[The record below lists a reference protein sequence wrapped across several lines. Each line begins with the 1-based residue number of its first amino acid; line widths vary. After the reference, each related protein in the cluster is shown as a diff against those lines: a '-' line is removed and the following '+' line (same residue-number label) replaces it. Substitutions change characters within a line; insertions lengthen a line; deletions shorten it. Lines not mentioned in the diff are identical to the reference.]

1 MAILIFVV
9 ILCVLIVGHEAGHL
23 IAAKLSK
30 MKVLEFGIGFP
41 PKLAGK
47 TIGGTLYSV
56 NALPFGGFVKILGEE
71 GENANDPA
79 AFSTRPKLLQAMT
92 IAAGPIA
99 NFVLAFL
106 LTSFA
111 FMIGVPVEADPAD
124 LANVRDPQVV
134 AAEILP
140 GTPAETAGLRSG
152 DRLMSLVGVDGVEMK
167 VTTPEAFS
175 SVVERAL
182 EPLVLVYERNGAEA
196 SVEVTPVL
204 GVIPEEPERRA
215 LGIGLTMIGII
226 SLPPHIAIAE
236 GFMATVR
243 NTVLVAK
250 GIAEFIG
257 RAFSLQADLS
267 AVSGPVGIVS
277 SVGTTATF
285 GVGALLSFAAIISI
299 NLGIVNLIPFPAL
312 DGGRIAMIGVEAL
325 TRRKIPRAVANGL
338 NFLGFALLILLMLA
352 VTVNDISHL
361 VG

>member
-1 MAILIFVV
+1 
-9 ILCVLIVGHEAGHL
+9 
-23 IAAKLSK
+23 
-30 MKVLEFGIGFP
+30 
-41 PKLAGK
+41 
-47 TIGGTLYSV
+47 
-56 NALPFGGFVKILGEE
+56 
-71 GENANDPA
+71 
-79 AFSTRPKLLQAMT
+79 
-92 IAAGPIA
+92 
-99 NFVLAFL
+99 
-106 LTSFA
+106 
-111 FMIGVPVEADPAD
+111 
-124 LANVRDPQVV
+124 
-134 AAEILP
+134 
-140 GTPAETAGLRSG
+140 
-152 DRLMSLVGVDGVEMK
+152 
-167 VTTPEAFS
+167 
-175 SVVERAL
+175 
-182 EPLVLVYERNGAEA
+182 
-196 SVEVTPVL
+196 
-204 GVIPEEPERRA
+204 
-215 LGIGLTMIGII
+215 MIGII